1 MPKFRF
7 TEIAINSTEKKK
19 PVEEDKF
26 TYIGL
31 EHLDS
36 GTLTVSR
43 WGSDIA
49 PIGEKLVMK
58 KGDVLFGKRRAYQK
72 KVGIAP
78 FDGIFSAHGM
88 VLRPREEVITK
99 EYFPLFISSDYFLN
113 EAIRISVG
121 SLSPTVNWKDLK
133 DLEFTIPLIEE
144 QKRITPLIWA
154 AIEAK
159 NAYKEQIR
167 CTDDLVKSQFI
178 EMFGDPNNNA
188 NTVSFETAFTIRDDL
203 RKPINDSV
211 RSEMHENAMYPYYG
225 ANGQVDTINQYLMDC
240 TALCLA
246 EDCGAYGAGEASSYI
261 VSGKCWVNNH
271 AHVINGADE
280 MAFQCYSKLAHGSVT
295 ERKKRGLPTKDTCTT
310 PIIPKWKMELIAHEI
325 FTKHFTD
332 ISAVTELACKM
343 IEEHINDVEDV
354 EDNTEIIAQ
363 KNAEIEKLERKKV
376 GLIEMRADGDIER
389 DYFLTRK
396 DEVEKQI
403 EHLQQEIQEL
413 TPIDTRQKKE
423 DLVERLEA
431 LKQKLSEY
439 TDFENTLI
447 IPDGVIEAF
456 TEQIIA
462 SDKGFDWYLKAVPD
476 MVKSFMD
483 DTPDDETE
491 KEWHEL
497 TQFDLTIEDAKAYV
511 YSFSSRRRVHGWQNI
526 KIRLFV

>member
-133 DLEFTIPLIEE
+133 DLEFTIPSIEE

-159 NAYKEQIR
+159 NAYKEQIK

-178 EMFGDPNNNA
+178 EMVGKATSSDKLLNHVDVLYGFPFNSKLFNNNG
-188 NTVSFETAFTIRDDL
+188 EGLPLLRIRD
-203 RKPINDSV
+203 INTGLS
-211 RSEMHENAMYPYYG
+211 
-225 ANGQVDTINQYLMDC
+225 DTFTTEQAD
-240 TALCLA
+240 
-246 EDCGAYGAGEASSYI
+246 EKYI
-261 VSGKCWVNNH
+261 VSDGDCLVGMDGNFEIVKWN
-271 AHVINGADE
+271 
-280 MAFQCYSKLAHGSVT
+280 HGSAYLNQ
-295 ERKKRGLPTKDTCTT
+295 R
-310 PIIPKWKMELIAHEI
+310 M
-325 FTKHFTD
+325 
-332 ISAVTELACKM
+332 CK
-343 IEEHINDVEDV
+343 
-354 EDNTEIIAQ
+354 
-363 KNAEIEKLERKKV
+363 
-376 GLIEMRADGDIER
+376 
-389 DYFLTRK
+389 F
-396 DEVEKQI
+396 
-403 EHLQQEIQEL
+403 
-413 TPIDTRQKKE
+413 TPIDIQREYMMYFLRLKLKE
-423 DLVERLEA
+423 IESVA
-431 LKQKLSEY
+431 NSTTVKHLSAKDINGIEIPIV
-439 TDFENTLI
+439 DDAAQLWFEEFSI
-447 IPDGVIEAF
+447 
-456 TEQIIA
+456 Q
-462 SDKGFDWYLKAVPD
+462 SDKSKFELQQAIEKVDNLI
-476 MVKSFMD
+476 KSLIQQD
-483 DTPDDETE
+483 
-491 KEWHEL
+491 
-497 TQFDLTIEDAKAYV
+497 
-511 YSFSSRRRVHGWQNI
+511 NN
-526 KIRLFV
+526 

>member
-133 DLEFTIPLIEE
+133 DLEFTIPSIEE

-159 NAYKEQIR
+159 NAYKEQIK

-178 EMFGDPNNNA
+178 EMFTDTPKGKLSDIATITMGQSPDGKTYNTDGNGMPFYQGKTEFGDLYIGDATTWTTAPSRIAEA
-188 NTVSFETAFTIRDDL
+188 NDVL
-203 RKPINDSV
+203 MSV
-211 RSEMHENAMYPYYG
+211 RAPVGSTNVATKTCCLGRGLAGIRPIEGKSTTMFILYSMRSIEDDIENMGVGSTFKA
-225 ANGQVDTINQYLMDC
+225 INKDVVYNLPIPIASIELQNRFV
-240 TALCLA
+240 ALA
-246 EDCGAYGAGEASSYI
+246 EQSD
-261 VSGKCWVNNH
+261 K
-271 AHVINGADE
+271 
-280 MAFQCYSKLAHGSVT
+280 SKL
-295 ERKKRGLPTKDTCTT
+295 
-310 PIIPKWKMELIAHEI
+310 
-325 FTKHFTD
+325 
-332 ISAVTELACKM
+332 
-343 IEEHINDVEDV
+343 
-354 EDNTEIIAQ
+354 
-363 KNAEIEKLERKKV
+363 
-376 GLIEMRADGDIER
+376 LIE
-389 DYFLTRK
+389 YTVRK
-396 DEVEKQI
+396 IRRFQ
-403 EHLQQEIQEL
+403 
-413 TPIDTRQKKE
+413 
-423 DLVERLEA
+423 
-431 LKQKLSEY
+431 
-439 TDFENTLI
+439 
-447 IPDGVIEAF
+447 
-456 TEQIIA
+456 
-462 SDKGFDWYLKAVPD
+462 
-476 MVKSFMD
+476 
-483 DTPDDETE
+483 
-491 KEWHEL
+491 
-497 TQFDLTIEDAKAYV
+497 YV
-511 YSFSSRRRVHGWQNI
+511 YGS
-526 KIRLFV
+526 